1 MSVKGREHLKT
12 KAYYQHGRE
21 EMLRFVPPDATTILD
36 IGCGSGEFGRILK
49 NRRGAEVW
57 GIELVKEV
65 ADEAAL
71 KLDRVLAGNIET
83 GELELPDGYFD
94 CVICNDVLE
103 HLIDPWR
110 VLGML
115 RKKLRTNGVVVASI
129 PNMRYF
135 QVLKDLVVRK
145 RWEYRDNG
153 ILDRTHLRF
162 FTVNGVREL
171 FETSGYSVGT
181 LEGIDRCDFSWK
193 FKLLNRV
200 LLNRLDDTR
209 YSKFVC
215 VVQSRPQAP

>member
-1 MSVKGREHLKT
+1 MSAKGREHVNT

-21 EMLRFVPPDATTILD
+21 EMLCFVPSGATTVLD
-36 IGCGSGEFGRILK
+36 IGCGAGEFGRLIK
-49 NRRGAEVW
+49 TRIGAQVW

-103 HLIDPWR
+103 HLVDPWQ

-115 RKKLRTNGVVVASI
+115 RSKLRANGVVIASI

-135 QVLKDLVVRK
+135 QVLKDLLVRK

-171 FETSGYSVGT
+171 FETSGYKIGT
-181 LEGIDRCDFSWK
+181 LEGIDKCDFSWK
-193 FKLLNRV
+193 FRLLNLI

-215 VVQSRPQAP
+215 VAQGRPQTP